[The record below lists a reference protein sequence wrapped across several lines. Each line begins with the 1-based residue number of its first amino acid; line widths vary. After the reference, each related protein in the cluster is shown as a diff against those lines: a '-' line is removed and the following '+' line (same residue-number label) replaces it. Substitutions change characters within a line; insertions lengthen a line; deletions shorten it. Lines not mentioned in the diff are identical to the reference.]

1 MEKDSVSVFAEPIW
15 AIVELMG
22 RNVTAGL
29 VQSVPVA
36 GTEMLR
42 VDVPSVDDFEGY
54 TKFYGGTAIYAITP
68 TDEESAMH
76 VISCIQPRAISEW
89 TVPVKIINHADRQLL
104 LEEQRDYFEAILE
117 EGLLDDDDEDTFEDA
132 YLIGPDGILDDDEE
146 EDGEV
151 DTEDDF
157 PF

>member
-89 TVPVKIINHADRQLL
+89 TVPVRVDRQISVGLAD
-104 LEEQRDYFEAILE
+104 EPFEGAYLIDPD
-117 EGLLDDDDEDTFEDA
+117 GVLDDDDD
-132 YLIGPDGILDDDEE
+132 L
-146 EDGEV
+146 EV
-151 DTEDDF
+151 TEDDF

>member
-1 MEKDSVSVFAEPIW
+1 MEKDNVGIFSEPIW

-29 VQSVPVA
+29 IQSVPIA

-42 VDVPSVDDFEGY
+42 VDVPSVDNFEGY

-68 TDEESAMH
+68 TDEESALH
-76 VISCIQPRAISEW
+76 VISSIQPRAISEW
-89 TVPVKIINHADRQLL
+89 TVPMRTIRIDHQ

-117 EGLLDDDDEDTFEDA
+117 EDLLDDDDEDE
-132 YLIGPDGILDDDEE
+132 LGW
-146 EDGEV
+146 
-151 DTEDDF
+151 
-157 PF
+157 

>member
-1 MEKDSVSVFAEPIW
+1 MEKDSVGVFSEPIW

-29 VQSVPVA
+29 IQSIPIA

-68 TDEESAMH
+68 TDEESAKH
-76 VISCIQPRAISEW
+76 VINCIQPRAISEW
-89 TVPVKIINHADRQLL
+89 TVPVRVDRQISVGLAD
-104 LEEQRDYFEAILE
+104 EPFEGAYLIDPD
-117 EGLLDDDDEDTFEDA
+117 GVLDDDDLDTA
-132 YLIGPDGILDDDEE
+132 ADEL
-146 EDGEV
+146 GW
-151 DTEDDF
+151 
-157 PF
+157 